1 MWAACGSDW
10 QIIHRKF
17 QLYGC
22 IIFSL
27 FLALP
32 TIQAIGSFYQSYD
45 SASGKE
51 HVINLDVKFL
61 SLLRLLILA
70 LPIMVQVFICHWV
83 NRYSEFQQEAL
94 YRAQRSNM
102 ALAAQLRG
110 RGPELAAQADELE
123 RCQILLGCIADEIR
137 VCKDTSPMR
146 VLGLVAQPSVV
157 FTLTS
162 ILTSILVLEVRD
174 LGVIPFLS

>member
-1 MWAACGSDW
+1 MVLARVQARDVVLDLAGLETRLWRAEAAAESERRQVATRAG
-10 QIIHRKF
+10 QRK
-17 QLYGC
+17 
-22 IIFSL
+22 
-27 FLALP
+27 
-32 TIQAIGSFYQSYD
+32 
-45 SASGKE
+45 KE
-51 HVINLDVKFL
+51 
-61 SLLRLLILA
+61 A
-70 LPIMVQVFICHWV
+70 
-83 NRYSEFQQEAL
+83 E
-94 YRAQRSNM
+94 

-110 RGPELAAQADELE
+110 RGPELAAQADEIE